1 MPSDRAATK
10 LRLLVIGFGDRAVTI
25 YAKEFKRVGS
35 CDLTARML
43 VAAAYDELITKVP
56 TLMHGGRQIDACIVS
71 LGIAHFQPFES
82 KFLQLLLHSC
92 RIVLSVAPGSR
103 SSAVERMKRSSA
115 AHCNS
120 PPPRN
125 IPSRAGEST
134 LKLFITLLLATV
146 QSLLYAYEDFHN
158 ETLRNNAALA
168 RDPPRTVLGMSGM
181 GTSESTL
188 PNKRLYMGVALGIGR
203 GVRLRYGRPCW
214 GHDNMQSATLGI
226 LVGIIRPQ

>member
-1 MPSDRAATK
+1 
-10 LRLLVIGFGDRAVTI
+10 
-25 YAKEFKRVGS
+25 
-35 CDLTARML
+35 ML

-188 PNKRLYMGVALGIGR
+188 PNKRLYMGFASNTPTADAWVSMMKPPTKPGTVTLFKSCSGNWTWCATALWPTLLGPRQHAICYS
-203 GVRLRYGRPCW
+203 RYPRR
-214 GHDNMQSATLGI
+214 HY
-226 LVGIIRPQ
+226 